1 MSTEVI
7 LQFCDLWFLSCKTS
21 RIRDLLV
28 DMSEHQSLVEIAAE
42 KITEQILG
50 GELRPGDRVS
60 EPRVSEALGM
70 SRPPLREAL
79 RVLESRGLLT
89 HLPRRGYRVVEMS
102 RQDMAEIY
110 DLRHA
115 LEKHALDRL
124 LHSAA
129 GSPRTMARLLEPA
142 RTWLTRMEKAAG
154 RVDPVAFTRTNVGF
168 HTAVV
173 DAAGSA
179 RLSGIY
185 RQLMVQMQLWMAW
198 NLEKE
203 AAEHGDL
210 THGYR
215 RHVDLLTAIGTA
227 DATTAL
233 REFDQHGERS
243 YLEESSGAGDL
254 CRLSAGEI
262 ADGVRSRRF
271 TARAVIESV
280 RRRHAVSTD
289 VNAFLSTGFE
299 AALDRADHLDRRIA
313 AGHDVGPLAGVPVS
327 VKDVIAVAGLPL
339 TAASRA
345 FHGETAAVTAT
356 AVQRLVDAGA
366 VVIGKTNCPEFA
378 FGVTC
383 DSPEGGTTR
392 NPLSTALGLSPDR
405 TPGGSS
411 GGEAASL
418 AAGLSALGAGTDF
431 GGSIRWP
438 AQCTGIVGLRPTAP
452 VDRAVEAVPTDGQVP
467 GAGGAMG
474 LTAGEEVVP
483 ADSCQGLLQVI
494 GPMARTVRDL
504 ATAWRVMSGQPA
516 GSAVAP
522 DRPLRIR
529 WSTGEQIQVVSRG
542 TADAVRAA
550 AGALAAAGDEVTEDP
565 SVFTGLVGA
574 YNAWRDAEPLSD
586 HRAAVRGR
594 EALLTASSRDAVTA
608 QPDADAAAARATAL
622 RARDAALQV
631 FDSAD
636 LVILPVAP
644 GPACGEDATMTVDG
658 RRLSGWE
665 LMFHCRAVTLTGCP
679 AVSVPVAVDAETG
692 LPLSVQV
699 VAAPGREDVALAAAL
714 VLENATPDSGV

>member
-1 MSTEVI
+1 
-7 LQFCDLWFLSCKTS
+7 
-21 RIRDLLV
+21 
-28 DMSEHQSLVEIAAE
+28 MSEHRSLVEIAAE
-42 KITEQILG
+42 KITEHILG
-50 GELRPGDRVS
+50 GKLRPGDRVS

-102 RQDMAEIY
+102 QQDMAEIY

-115 LEKHALDRL
+115 LEKYALDRI
-124 LHSAA
+124 LHTAA
-129 GSPRTMARLLEPA
+129 GSPRTMAGILEPA
-142 RTWLTRMEKAAG
+142 RGWLTRMERAAG
-154 RVDPVAFTRTNVGF
+154 HGNPVAFTRTNIGF

-215 RHVDLLTAIGTA
+215 RHVDLLAAIGTA
-227 DATTAL
+227 DAATAL
-233 REFDQHGERS
+233 REFDHHGERS
-243 YLEESSGAGDL
+243 YLEETSEVGDL
-254 CRLSAGEI
+254 RRLSAADI

-271 TARAVIESV
+271 TARSVIEST
-280 RRRHAVSTD
+280 RRLHAVSAD
-289 VNAFLSTGFE
+289 INAFLSTGFE

-313 AGHDVGPLAGVPVS
+313 AGHDVGPLAGVPLS

-345 FHGETAAVTAT
+345 FHGETAAVTAG

-366 VVIGKTNCPEFA
+366 VIIGKTNCPEFA

-452 VDRAVEAVPTDGQVP
+452 LAGAARAAHTAHTAHTVPTDGQVP
-467 GAGGAMG
+467 GAGGVMG
-474 LTAGEEVVP
+474 LVAGEQVVP

-504 ATAWRVMSGQPA
+504 TVAWQVMSGQPA
-516 GSAVAP
+516 GAVDVP
-522 DRPLRIR
+522 DRPLRVR
-529 WSTGEQIQVVSRG
+529 WSTGEEIQVVSPA

-550 AGALAAAGDEVTEDP
+550 AGALAAAGAEATEDP
-565 SVFTGLVGA
+565 SVFTGLVEA

-594 EALLTASSRDAVTA
+594 EALLAASSRDAVTA
-608 QPDADAAAARATAL
+608 QPDADATAARRTAL
-622 RARDAALQV
+622 RARSAALEV
-631 FDSAD
+631 FDGAD

-644 GPACGEDATMTVDG
+644 GPACGEDATMTVAG
-658 RRLSGWE
+658 RRLSGGE

-679 AVSVPVAVDAETG
+679 VVSVPVAVDAETG
-692 LPLSVQV
+692 LPLSVQL
-699 VAAPGREDVALAAAL
+699 VAAPGREDVALAAAR
-714 VLENATPDSGV
+714 VLEASPGRGSEVPATEAVG